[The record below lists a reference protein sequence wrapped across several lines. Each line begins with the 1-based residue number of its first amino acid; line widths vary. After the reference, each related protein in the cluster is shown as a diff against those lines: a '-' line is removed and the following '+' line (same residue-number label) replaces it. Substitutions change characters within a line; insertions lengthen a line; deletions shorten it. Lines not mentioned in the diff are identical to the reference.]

1 LIPGEEIAMET
12 ERTETVAEK
21 AVSFVKDVFGI
32 QTEPTPN
39 AETRQ
44 EYSHT
49 APEVTAESAM
59 RLDRNAFDGLVSTD
73 SGIAF
78 GPVTAQALET
88 ERMKREA
95 DEHPEPKGAFELMAE
110 SARREDNG

>member
-1 LIPGEEIAMET
+1 MGT
-12 ERTETVAEK
+12 EHTETVVDK
-21 AVSFVKDVFGI
+21 AVAFVKDVFGI

-39 AETRQ
+39 AESRQ

-78 GPVTAQALET
+78 DPVTAQALET
-88 ERMKREA
+88 GRLKRET
-95 DEHPEPKGAFELMAE
+95 DEHPQPKGAFELMAE